1 MAKFGIGVISTMER
15 SLKDYM
21 EHISHPTTF
30 ELVPDVNR
38 RGVAPTRN
46 RALKA
51 LYDAGCEY
59 IVLFDDD
66 CYPVEEGWQ
75 DFLLRAHRSSGS
87 QVLMYPK
94 DNHTSRGFE
103 GDVEFVEWGIGA
115 FTFLTRKAVETVG
128 YFNTKY
134 DTYGFE
140 DVAYI
145 ARARHAN
152 LTPSRSFDTVPIGIT
167 DYIYSVDCD
176 KTVQPHVTLDQSE
189 KNRLIEKNKPVFDEE
204 LRLGVVHYPYD
215 GGAD

>member
-1 MAKFGIGVISTMER
+1 MLKFGIGVISTMDR
-15 SLKDYM
+15 PLKDYLV
-21 EHISHPTTF
+21 HTTQPTQF
-30 ELVPDVNR
+30 ELVSDINR

-46 RALKA
+46 RALRA
-51 LYDAGCEY
+51 LYDAGCDY

-75 DFLLRAHRSSGS
+75 DFLLRAHHSSGS
-87 QVLMYPK
+87 EVLMFPK
-94 DNHTSRGFE
+94 DNYAARGSR

-115 FTFLTRKAVETVG
+115 FTFLTRKAVETIG

-145 ARARHAN
+145 ARARYAG
-152 LTPSRSFDTVPIGIT
+152 LTPSSMYDTVPIGIT

-176 KTVQPHVTLDQSE
+176 KSVTPQETLSSE
-189 KNRLIEKNKPVFDEE
+189 EKDRLIEKNRPIFNEE
-204 LRLGVVHYPYD
+204 LSRGVVFYPYD
-215 GGAD
+215 GGTD